1 MTVRY
6 FGSPC
11 LLQTPATMY
20 MFKLLIFV
28 KDNES
33 DEGWHR
39 ADENGVEDV
48 ELMMVTMM
56 MTRIMMMRVML
67 S

>member
-1 MTVRY
+1 
-6 FGSPC
+6 
-11 LLQTPATMY
+11 MY
-20 MFKLLIFV
+20 MLFEMLRFV

-39 ADENGVEDV
+39 ADENGDEDV
-48 ELMMVTMM
+48 ELVMVTMM
-56 MTRIMMMRVML
+56 MVTMIMFRMLRMLRILRML

>member
-1 MTVRY
+1 M
-6 FGSPC
+6 
-11 LLQTPATMY
+11 LLY
-20 MFKLLIFV
+20 KFELLRFV

-56 MTRIMMMRVML
+56 KGKI

>member
-1 MTVRY
+1 M
-6 FGSPC
+6 
-11 LLQTPATMY
+11 LLY
-20 MFKLLIFV
+20 MFELLSFV
-28 KDNES
+28 KDHES
-33 DEGWHR
+33 EDGWHR

-56 MTRIMMMRVML
+56 KGKI

>member
-1 MTVRY
+1 MY
-6 FGSPC
+6 KFE
-11 LLQTPATMY
+11 LLR
-20 MFKLLIFV
+20 FV

-39 ADENGVEDV
+39 ADENGDEDV
-48 ELMMVTMM
+48 ELVMVTMM
-56 MTRIMMMRVML
+56 MVTMIMFRMLRMLRILRML

>member
-1 MTVRY
+1 MY
-6 FGSPC
+6 KFE
-11 LLQTPATMY
+11 LLR
-20 MFKLLIFV
+20 FV

-39 ADENGVEDV
+39 ADENGDEDV

-56 MTRIMMMRVML
+56 MTRIMMVRMMMRMMMVTMIKGKI

>member
-1 MTVRY
+1 MMY
-6 FGSPC
+6 KFE
-11 LLQTPATMY
+11 LLR
-20 MFKLLIFV
+20 FV

-56 MTRIMMMRVML
+56 MTRIMMMRGML